1 MIIII
6 MFSPPQCSDVCHV
19 QVVLGEVQKGVHKY
33 HAECCR
39 RSLIG
44 CDGVGVVEGGDGD
57 HVGAVQHG
65 GVVPTPEGL
74 AQDRDRLPFLQVEEG
89 IVAGVT
95 LDGSGGGCLEATPRV
110 PRVIVDPLLYVHR
123 EGAVGLGDPSWRV
136 GGREFPD
143 GSLAQCVRLG

>member
-1 MIIII
+1 M
-6 MFSPPQCSDVCHV
+6 
-19 QVVLGEVQKGVHKY
+19 
-33 HAECCR
+33 
-39 RSLIG
+39 
-44 CDGVGVVEGGDGD
+44 VEGGEGGDRD

-65 GVVPTPEGL
+65 GVVPAPEGL

-110 PRVIVDPLLYVHR
+110 PRVIVDPLTYVRH
-123 EGAVGLGDPSWRV
+123 EGAVGLGDPGWRV

-143 GSLAQCVRLG
+143 GSLGQCVCLGVEVS